1 MCATSRNVSS
11 TFSTRIPGR
20 SKGRAHRSSKNKADF
35 LCRISH
41 YHRGNIF
48 CHVYTSLQIFYNKS
62 MGYPFHRHGFCNISN
77 TVYKKSPL
85 FPAHQARRK
94 RAELFSPQSSNLNCF
109 HNIGSLSI
117 SQTPSHPSS
126 CFSSQKHQTSR
137 ARKWIRGNLI
147 NLFIYSLQ

>member
-94 RAELFSPQSSNLNCF
+94 RAELFFSTEQQSKLL
-109 HNIGSLSI
+109 SLYW
-117 SQTPSHPSS
+117 
-126 CFSSQKHQTSR
+126 FSLDITNSK
-137 ARKWIRGNLI
+137 
-147 NLFIYSLQ
+147 LFFILFFLTKT